1 MSNDQPPPLTEDE
14 QKFVQF
20 VIMQA
25 QQILYVLGTPTPE
38 GEDAPPNL
46 EAAKM
51 LIDQMEM
58 LQVKTKGNLTE
69 QETHIFK
76 EALSRVQ
83 MAFVQASGGTPA
95 SMMPER
101 STPEMPEDPGLGAAP
116 PEPEAKPPEPTP
128 APSPD
133 PAPTT
138 SPAPP
143 AEATAPEPPAT
154 TEKKDPEPEEPEENK
169 KRFVKKY
176 G

>member
-1 MSNDQPPPLTEDE
+1 MPEDQPPPLTESE

-25 QQILYVLGTPTPE
+25 QQILYVLGTPAQE
-38 GEDAPPNL
+38 GEGAPNL

-58 LQVKTKGNLTE
+58 LQDKTKGNLSE
-69 QETHIFK
+69 QEEHILK

-83 MAFVQASGGTPA
+83 LAFVQSSGGTPA

-101 STPEMPEDPGLGAAP
+101 PAPEMPTDMG
-116 PEPEAKPPEPTP
+116 
-128 APSPD
+128 
-133 PAPTT
+133 
-138 SPAPP
+138 
-143 AEATAPEPPAT
+143 APEPPA
-154 TEKKDPEPEEPEENK
+154 EAPEPKPAPAPEPPPAAPAPASESPKADPEPDEPEENK
-169 KRFVKKY
+169 KRYVKKY